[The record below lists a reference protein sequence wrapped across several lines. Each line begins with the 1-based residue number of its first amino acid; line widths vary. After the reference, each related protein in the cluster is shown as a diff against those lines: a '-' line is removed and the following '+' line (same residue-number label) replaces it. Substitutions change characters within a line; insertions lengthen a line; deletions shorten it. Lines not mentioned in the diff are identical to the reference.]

1 MAVSLSTLARRYLAH
16 RRKLGFLLRVE
27 GQQVLKFAQFAD
39 RAAPHRPI
47 TTALALQW
55 ATLPRTPNRRLYHA
69 KRLESL
75 RGFAK
80 FCAVLDPR
88 TEVPLTHLIGPAHR
102 RQAPHI
108 YPAAQVRLL
117 LRRAAALPLKFHPA
131 EPLRA
136 LTYVTL
142 IGLLACTGL
151 RMGEALRLREKDF
164 DEQAGTLRV
173 PRAKFG
179 AERILPLHSSAVRAL
194 RRYQSAR
201 HRHPVL
207 TDRFFV
213 GRGGAPLS
221 QQTVHY
227 TFRGLTRDLVA
238 NGARSNVRFHDFRH
252 SLATRLIAK
261 WSRQDAPIAHHL
273 LLLSRYLGHRSF
285 CETFWYISAD
295 PRSLQ
300 AVSDRFNRF
309 SHDPNRTNDPVP
321 LPRAA
326 ILCRASA
333 RSAQRQPTNHSCLP
347 GHLPATAW
355 VSFRSPPSPR

>member
-1 MAVSLSTLARRYLAH
+1 MTASLSTLARRYLVH
-16 RRKLGFLLRVE
+16 RRKLGFLLRIE
-27 GQQVLKFAQFAD
+27 GQQVINFARFAD
-39 RAAPHRPI
+39 RAAPHRPL

-55 ATLPRTPNRRLYHA
+55 ATLPRTPHRRLYHA

-88 TEVPLTHLIGPAHR
+88 TEVPLTRLIGPAHR

-108 YPAAQVRLL
+108 YSATEVRLL
-117 LRRAAALPLKFHPA
+117 LRRAAALPRKFHPT

-142 IGLLACTGL
+142 IGLIACTGL
-151 RMGEALRLREKDF
+151 RMGEALRLREEDF

-179 AERILPLHSSAVRAL
+179 AERTLPLHPSTVQAL

-201 HRHPVL
+201 HRHPIL
-207 TDRFFV
+207 TDRFFI
-213 GRGGAPLS
+213 GRDGAPLS
-221 QQTVHY
+221 QQTVYH

-238 NGARSNVRFHDFRH
+238 NGARSYLRFHDFRH

-261 WSRQDAPIAHHL
+261 WSRQRAPVAHHL
-273 LLLSRYLGHRSF
+273 LLLCRYLGHRTF
-285 CETFWYISAD
+285 RETFWYISAD

-300 AVSDRFNRF
+300 TASDHFNRF
-309 SHDPNRTNDPVP
+309 SHEPSRTHDPVP
-321 LPRAA
+321 VPRAA
-326 ILCRASA
+326 IFRRASA
-333 RSAQRQPTNHSCLP
+333 LSTQRQPSNHSRLP

-355 VSFRSPPSPR
+355 ISFRLPPSPR